1 MAATF
6 PIEHFGAEAEPLV
19 IMEDFAADPEE
30 LLRAA
35 YAQSYAPSGAHYPG
49 IRAPAD
55 PSYLGARMDLL
66 QQVLTDVFDQPRGAA
81 LVECAFSI
89 VTAQRDALTP
99 IQRIPHFDST
109 DPGRLALLHYLCGE
123 DAGGT
128 AFYRHR
134 ATGFETISQDRLGRY
149 ESALQGEVDALPMSG
164 YVDGDTTLYE
174 ETGRVG
180 ARFNRM
186 VVYRGFRLHSGVI
199 PLDCPLSP
207 DPRDGRLTVNTFLQ
221 GR

>member
-1 MAATF
+1 MAAAF
-6 PIEHFGAEAEPLV
+6 QIERFGTEAEPL
-19 IMEDFAADPEE
+19 IIIDNFAADPDALVE
-30 LLRAA
+30 AA
-35 YAQSYAPSGAHYPG
+35 CSQSYAPRGAHYPG

-66 QQVLTDVFDQPRGAA
+66 QQVLTDVFDLPTGAA

-89 VTAQRDALTP
+89 VTTQRDALTP

-123 DAGGT
+123 GGGGT

-134 ATGFETISQDRLGRY
+134 TTGFETIAQDRLGRY
-149 ESALQGEVDALPMSG
+149 ESALKGEVDALPMSG
-164 YVDGDTTLYE
+164 YVDGDTALYE
-174 ETGRVG
+174 ETGRVA

-199 PLDCPLSP
+199 PLDCHLSP